1 MTVQK
6 HGVTGCQGLAQSAQA
21 KIREGDQLLN

>member
-6 HGVTGCQGLAQSAQA
+6 HGVTGCQGLAESAKA
-21 KIREGDQLLN
+21 KICKGDQLLN

>member
-6 HGVTGCQGLAQSAQA
+6 NGITGCQAIAESAKA
-21 KIREGDQLLN
+21 KICKGDQLLN